1 MKNTQVNQNE
11 INKKYKY
18 RLSYYFNVHREMNY
32 VSFIDTLKKS
42 IEEDLDST
50 IILTFQLRDCRG
62 GKGERKLFRWA
73 LQWLFLN
80 FPEKIEKILRLIPEY
95 GRWDDL
101 YILFPN
107 LTVIERCDNY
117 LTEEVDYKKV
127 SKIQQQI
134 ISVIISQLKKD
145 YDNLQKGK
153 DISRCG
159 KWAIS
164 ENSSQDLKY
173 NIVDTTCQKWGITKK
188 KYRQILSSLR
198 KKLHIPERYLCQ
210 GDGMLK
216 YDEVPSGAIRKYFQ
230 HFLKQ
235 DEKKFKHYLQ
245 QYQKNKIYNIQDIYP
260 YKIIE
265 QYNLPGNNQITE
277 KENGDIEEKWSE
289 YFVSFPYRNEWD
301 KVTYILDVSGSMY
314 TRDNNKE
321 IDKIPINVGLS
332 LGILSQ
338 DKVYNLMENPE
349 TVNIKKQTLLNYIKQ
364 ITRMN
369 YENDVDINKMLD
381 NLKVKKGHKVFILTD
396 QKINIKIKKYN
407 ITIWNIS
414 DEFIKVK
421 KDENILYI
429 NGFSKCI
436 YNHVL
441 QNPFFD
447 PSEIVDN
454 IVKDVKYKKILEKI
468 K

>member
-1 MKNTQVNQNE
+1 MENMQVNQNE

-80 FPEKIEKILRLIPEY
+80 FPEKIEKILRLIPAY

-107 LTVIERCDNY
+107 LTVVERCDNY
-117 LTEEVDYKKV
+117 LTEKVDYKKV

-134 ISVIISQLKKD
+134 ISIIISQLKKD

-216 YDEVPSGAIRKYFQ
+216 YEEVPSGAIRKYFQ

-235 DEKKFKHYLQ
+235 DEKKFKYYLQ

-277 KENGDIEEKWSE
+277 KEDGDIEEKWSE
-289 YFVSFPYRNEWD
+289 YFISFPYRNEWD
-301 KVTYILDVSGSMY
+301 KTTYILDVSGSMY
-314 TRDNNKE
+314 TRNNNKE

-414 DEFIKVK
+414 DEFIRVK